1 MPTGDTSASRA
12 SSGGSASSASSNI
25 SFSSSSSSISDTST
39 INTPVGDISLSSFNS
54 PSPISRSSR
63 ILHDIHSLS
72 TNLPFSSPIAKPPL
86 FFACS
91 LSGCS
96 NNNVVFS
103 KPSLVSSH
111 FKLCHSTYTEVELNL
126 YSLSLSGRMQFCKSC
141 STFYSL
147 NPVSNTIRQHSC
159 KPSNPNPVAVSS
171 YIPPSPAFTTPL
183 FSNSRSPPTT
193 PSLFSPPLPCSRP
206 PSLPS
211 SSASTPPILFSNS
224 TQLPTPIPFPLFP
237 LTSPPTQPPQP
248 TQQPNRQPTQSAQ
261 EQPQHQQQYAPLP
274 SSFLSLDQ
282 AVCSKQTW
290 LDLPYEMRHSFT
302 SFCKKVLLAYK
313 LASVGSDFSQ
323 MTRILSH
330 FLCIPQLILV
340 RNRGGRKALSQL
352 KSKIDHAAAKYSEQE
367 AFSSAILNSIQ
378 QRVLAA
384 NVSNPDLIQDPQERE
399 TLRRIA
405 NARKY
410 MKMGCLG
417 RAAKALLK
425 RPLAPIDSNTIQQ
438 LQQLHPLPLQPHDLP
453 PPPPHSPPNQ
463 VDKVKLGKII
473 RTRLANG
480 SAPGPSGWTG
490 ELLSVLSHSED
501 CLDGLMHIIQDMTN
515 NRLEPHAR
523 DLLTQS
529 RLFAIPKSASDDTP
543 RPLAIAEPLL
553 KLANLYQLDGLQESL
568 FDHFRP
574 LQEAVC
580 SPSGCE
586 KAIHV
591 LNAAL
596 EARTL
601 AGPNLPAVLLAD
613 ASNAFQSVPRT
624 EVLSRLFEIQ
634 ELSALHGIASFTY
647 GSPSSLVVQHTD
659 GHLVRIQSAEGVK
672 QGCNLGTILYS
683 IAMHPTF
690 VQSIEGLDVSA
701 KAYADDFSAVGT
713 PEVLLEVI
721 NRLSNSIYGLNLSK
735 TKLLWPHSVDPP
747 ADLLEPFTRL
757 GIQIV
762 RTGARLLGGFITV
775 PGGEQLRAATEHL
788 RSVVASHEPMISALS
803 HPSMRKQDSLLLLR
817 YCTVPT
823 LSFHAR
829 ITPPIVAAAPFH
841 EFDSEITRCVFE
853 KLLFFEGESLQ
864 TLHTNIAHFH
874 TPSFDSVRSQI
885 SLPLRLGGLGIRLS
899 PCRTPKP
906 IGLQWLH
913 QLLKWTPAS
922 WTRSSSRV
930 LGFRLIELKR
940 IDSF

>member
-1 MPTGDTSASRA
+1 
-12 SSGGSASSASSNI
+12 
-25 SFSSSSSSISDTST
+25 
-39 INTPVGDISLSSFNS
+39 
-54 PSPISRSSR
+54 
-63 ILHDIHSLS
+63 
-72 TNLPFSSPIAKPPL
+72 
-86 FFACS
+86 
-91 LSGCS
+91 
-96 NNNVVFS
+96 
-103 KPSLVSSH
+103 
-111 FKLCHSTYTEVELNL
+111 
-126 YSLSLSGRMQFCKSC
+126 
-141 STFYSL
+141 
-147 NPVSNTIRQHSC
+147 
-159 KPSNPNPVAVSS
+159 
-171 YIPPSPAFTTPL
+171 
-183 FSNSRSPPTT
+183 
-193 PSLFSPPLPCSRP
+193 
-206 PSLPS
+206 
-211 SSASTPPILFSNS
+211 
-224 TQLPTPIPFPLFP
+224 
-237 LTSPPTQPPQP
+237 
-248 TQQPNRQPTQSAQ
+248 
-261 EQPQHQQQYAPLP
+261 
-274 SSFLSLDQ
+274 
-282 AVCSKQTW
+282 
-290 LDLPYEMRHSFT
+290 
-302 SFCKKVLLAYK
+302 
-313 LASVGSDFSQ
+313 
-323 MTRILSH
+323 
-330 FLCIPQLILV
+330 
-340 RNRGGRKALSQL
+340 LSQL
-352 KSKIDHAAAKYSEQE
+352 KNKIDHAAAKYSEQE

-384 NVSNPDLIQDPQERE
+384 NIFNPDHIQDPQERE

-417 RAAKALLK
+417 RAAKALMK
-425 RPLAPIDSNTIQQ
+425 RPLAPIDSDTIQRLQ
-438 LQQLHPLPLQPHDLP
+438 LLHPLPSQPQELP

-501 CLDGLMHIIQDMTN
+501 CLDGLTHIIQDMTN

-529 RLFAIPKSASDDTP
+529 RLFAIPKSASDPTP

-596 EARTL
+596 EARTS

-701 KAYADDFSAVGT
+701 KAYADDFSAVAT

-721 NRLSNSIYGLNLSK
+721 NRLSNSTYGLNLSK
-735 TKLLWPHSVDPP
+735 TKLLWPHSADPP

-757 GIQIV
+757 GVQIV
-762 RTGARLLGGFITV
+762 RSGARLLGGFITV
-775 PGGEQLRAATEHL
+775 PGDEQVLAATDHL

-829 ITPPIVAAAPFH
+829 ITPPNVAAAPFN
-841 EFDSEITRCVFE
+841 EFDSKITQCVFE
-853 KLLFFEGESLQ
+853 KLLFFEGESIQ
-864 TLHTNIAHFH
+864 TLHANIAHFH
-874 TPSFDSVRSQI
+874 TPSFAAVCSQI
-885 SLPLRLGGLGIRLS
+885 SLPLRLGGLGIRSLS
-899 PCRTPKP
+899 LSHSQAYWASMAASAPEVDACFVDA
-906 IGLQWLH
+906 
-913 QLLKWTPAS
+913 QLLASSWVQAHRVEAHRHLLSLGLAHASSMVDDVFLPSSPHASLPEFYKDSLDSKSIRLQKNLSSAAEDLKLASLVRSLSLTDVRRLESLKSLGASAWLAAIPDPEWPAL
-922 WTRSSSRV
+922 TMPDHVFRRALRLRLHLPVDHVPFDKCFQCGTCISSSGCDPLHFLSCKATRRTAITNRHDLIV
-930 LGFRLIELKR
+930 RSVTAAANRAGAPSGNEPTLHRHKPNSPRIRPDNHSHFPDGNYTLCDVSVTHSGAPSFRSNPLLHTLNQRALQKVQKYSAYAARNRASFVPLVMDAFGAFHPEFYGHLKR
-940 IDSF
+940 ISDAAVDSSICLHNEKPSYLARLVQVISIKLQTGNSWVVDEYVRKH